1 MSAQKT
7 LPIKIKS
14 PMIELV
20 FNHFLIKKTSQ
31 KLRYREG
38 R

>member
-14 PMIELV
+14 PIE
-20 FNHFLIKKTSQ
+20 FNLQNKHLSYNTA
-31 KLRYREG
+31 
-38 R
+38 